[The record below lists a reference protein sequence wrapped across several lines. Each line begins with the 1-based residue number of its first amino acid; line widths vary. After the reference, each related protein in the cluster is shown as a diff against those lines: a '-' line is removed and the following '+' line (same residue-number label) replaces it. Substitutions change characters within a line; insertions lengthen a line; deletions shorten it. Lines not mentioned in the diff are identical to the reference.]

1 MFNPNS
7 GEPFGLPKGT
17 VRGTIALALT
27 GTLIQQVLSG
37 AIDPITFIGVA
48 GPFLGWYV
56 ADRQNS
62 DSTSGSSLPAPS
74 IPDEPLAA
82 PYVPISA
89 ERRD

>member
-62 DSTSGSSLPAPS
+62 TAGDLGAPPPPS
-74 IPDEPLAA
+74 IPDEELAA
-82 PYVPISA
+82 PYVPIRA
-89 ERRD
+89 ANE